1 MSASASPSLPAAKQ
15 VAPVAAPAGGDVPR
29 LDATSSEAFFAEY
42 FHSEQ
47 PVILTATVKTSAS
60 VADVCAKL
68 NARIA
73 DDASA
78 SQRLLWYDVRR
89 DLLDQICD
97 TPPVVDEAMNPE
109 TAFLRENCVRVW
121 FNPGGHITPWH
132 YDGHSLH
139 VFNLQLKGRKRW
151 TIAAP
156 ETPLAC
162 TPFSHTAMRKR
173 ASLAGKRTY
182 TFDLDEGDMLF
193 LPRYWFHH
201 VQSMDELNINVNW
214 VLMPKAPAV
223 PTVTARREAEMMWLK
238 QRLDPM
244 LPAGAKKTLRTYAGV
259 GKPAVD
265 AVTADVTP
273 AAGLMRFGKELLRA
287 PLWLVALPAHV
298 AKLRALLRT
307 KRTLRKLATKER
319 AQPAERLHA

>member
-1 MSASASPSLPAAKQ
+1 MTASATASPTLA
-15 VAPVAAPAGGDVPR
+15 AAPRRPSGVNLQQLPEGEIPR
-29 LDATSSEAFFAEY
+29 IPAHQAELFLSRFFHA
-42 FHSEQ
+42 EQ
-47 PVILTATVKTSAS
+47 PVVLTGAVDTTATVE
-60 VADVCAKL
+60 DVCKKL

-73 DDASA
+73 DDQSA

-89 DLLDQICD
+89 ELLNQICN
-97 TPPVVDEAMNPE
+97 TPAVVDEVMDPE

-139 VFNLQLKGRKRW
+139 VFNLQLKGKKRW
-151 TIAAP
+151 TLAAP
-156 ETPLAC
+156 ETPLPC
-162 TPFSHTAMRKR
+162 TPFSHTAMLKR

-193 LPRYWFHH
+193 LPRYWFHY
-201 VQSMDELNINVNW
+201 VESVEALNINVNW
-214 VLMPKAPAV
+214 VLMPKLAPV
-223 PTVTARREAEMMWLK
+223 DTVTARREAEMMWLK
-238 QRLDPM
+238 QRMDPL
-244 LPAGAKKTLRTYAGV
+244 LPAGAKKTLHTYAGA

-265 AVTADVTP
+265 TVTANVTT
-273 AAGLMRFGKELLRA
+273 AAAFSRLGKELARS

-307 KRTLRKLATKER
+307 KRTLRKLAANK
-319 AQPAERLHA
+319 PAA